1 MIFQGNQLSKQ
12 KEFCLGT
19 PSVFL
24 YKKEILIAIVH
35 KEINKIV
42 QGDIKQEDLDKTLTN
57 YLKVRKQQKDSNNY
71 DMDLLVTFYRDEYN
85 KDQADS
91 FENIINTISKK
102 DLQEFTQKLLN
113 NAKMSEIVFKP
124 KE

>member
-1 MIFQGNQLSKQ
+1 
-12 KEFCLGT
+12 
-19 PSVFL
+19 
-24 YKKEILIAIVH
+24 
-35 KEINKIV
+35 
-42 QGDIKQEDLDKTLTN
+42 
-57 YLKVRKQQKDSNNY
+57 
-71 DMDLLVTFYRDEYN
+71 MDLLVTFYRDEYN